1 MKFLNIVCLNE
12 IKKPHIVDKKK
23 LQSLKQATKKK
34 ILNECSSSLEFF
46 LPKIS
51 TFLFMS
57 LNVVC
62 TYLTWNAQENL

>member
-1 MKFLNIVCLNE
+1 MKFLNIVCLDE
-12 IKKPHIVDKKK
+12 IQKPHIVDKKK
-23 LQSLKQATKKK
+23 LQSLKQAIQKE
-34 ILNECSSSLEFF
+34 ILNECSSSLKFF

-57 LNVVC
+57 PNVVC